1 MGGELDRVEEILRK
15 KEGSGSPT
23 WERMER
29 FDGKITPDQGAYL
42 RKAARKIMRT
52 RTGEK
57 VDRITANSLLRV
69 AIEVFREL
77 HLELE
82 GQDIPTER
90 ELLRRALNAIKKKG

>member
-1 MGGELDRVEEILRK
+1 MRETDRAEEVLRK
-15 KEGSGSPT
+15 KEASAGPT

-29 FDGKITPDQGAYL
+29 FDGKITPDQGEYL
-42 RKAARKIMRT
+42 RKAARQIMRT

-69 AIEVFREL
+69 AVEVLREINL
-77 HLELE
+77 DLK

-90 ELLRRALNAIKKKG
+90 ELLRRALDAVKNKG